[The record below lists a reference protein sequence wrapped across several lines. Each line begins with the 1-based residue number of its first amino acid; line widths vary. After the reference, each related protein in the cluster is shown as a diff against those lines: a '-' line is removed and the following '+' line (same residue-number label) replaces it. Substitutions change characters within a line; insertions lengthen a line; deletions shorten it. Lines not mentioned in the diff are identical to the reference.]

1 MSDSKWKYPGRSNVR
16 FEDVTSSCGLFNN
29 GLSILAIGDFNSD
42 RYDDYFILNDNDN
55 SVSVYLWN
63 RNDFKF
69 EAQEST
75 KIAYN
80 SSIKVLNAIPSD
92 YNRDGKLDVLI
103 SFKNAKDSSS
113 DNLWYHEIYLG
124 AHTSWKEKSI
134 EKLTFTSKTQL
145 TLLDMNG
152 TFNVDLF
159 GQNVDEEYGFYS
171 PHAVLESRNSW
182 TLLPSCPLNDP
193 SSDLKISEYHSSA
206 FVDIDGDG
214 RADFLVPCE
223 SSKSMNSISLMIFLN
238 LGNQLSLAYH
248 STISLSPKPISTLSF
263 GDFDGNGSIDMI
275 YASDQGLHVFF
286 NKQRP
291 YCYSSKDVIDDC
303 KSRKSCLFERDT
315 IFGYDANIDN
325 NSFRLDIS
333 NIKLFN
339 NDKLKILGYDY
350 LGAPISLHVGDI
362 QYDGYPDI
370 ACIVTSGKQDNNSIV
385 VLKNVP
391 IPDMPERHAYR
402 TFVIDNTMAK
412 VLSSSD
418 SPWALSLVD
427 LANDGVMDIIVN
439 AKDTSSNINK
449 IIALRSMYYVDAFFI
464 NIVVTNGICQAHCSK
479 GEMNPKP
486 KVIMLYIISQ
496 HNQYFVALWCQ
507 LSWGLI
513 QVIICRCGRISSS
526 SNRVSVFSIC
536 KNDPHVSITVF
547 GTW

>member
-1 MSDSKWKYPGRSNVR
+1 MALYHIQGYYLYYVLFIVMIFISFVLSDSKWKYPGRPDVR
-16 FEDVTSSCGLFNN
+16 FEDVTSSCGLSEN

-42 RYDDYFILNDNDN
+42 RYDDYFILDDNDN

-69 EAQEST
+69 EVQEYT
-75 KIAYN
+75 KIVYN

-92 YNRDGKLDVLI
+92 YDRDGKLDVLI
-103 SFKNAKDSSS
+103 SFKNTKDSFNS
-113 DNLWYHEIYLG
+113 NLWHHEIYFG
-124 AHTSWKEKSI
+124 SHTGWKEKSI

-159 GQNVDEEYGFYS
+159 GQDVNENYGFYS
-171 PHAVLESRNSW
+171 PHAVLKGRNSW

-193 SSDLKISEYHSSA
+193 NSDLKISEYHSSA
-206 FVDIDGDG
+206 FIDVDGDG

-223 SSKSMNSISLMIFLN
+223 STKSLDSISLMIFLN
-238 LGNQLSLAYH
+238 LDNQSSLVYH
-248 STISLSPKPISTLSF
+248 STISLFPKPISTLSF

-275 YASDQGLHVFF
+275 YASDHGLHVFF
-286 NKQRP
+286 NKQRL

-303 KSRKSCLFERDT
+303 KDRKSWLFERDE
-315 IFGYDANIDN
+315 IFGYDTNTNN

-333 NIKLFN
+333 NNKLFN

-350 LGAPISLHVGDI
+350 IGAPISLHIGDI

-370 ACIVTSGKQDNNSIV
+370 ACIVTSGKPDNNSIV

-391 IPDMPERHAYR
+391 IPDIPERHGYR
-402 TFVIDNTMAK
+402 TFVIDNTITK

-427 LANDGVMDIIVN
+427 LANDGVMDIIIN
-439 AKDTSSNINK
+439 SKDISNNMNK

-464 NIVVTNGICQAHCSK
+464 NIVVTNGICQAHCPN
-479 GEMNPKP
+479 GERNPRP
-486 KVIMLYIISQ
+486 KVIVLYIIS
-496 HNQYFVALWCQ
+496 
-507 LSWGLI
+507 
-513 QVIICRCGRISSS
+513 
-526 SNRVSVFSIC
+526 
-536 KNDPHVSITVF
+536 
-547 GTW
+547 